1 MIFKF
6 EYMEKG
12 ILVIVSKN
20 ILYLKYSCEEVSK
33 FEKISYNLSKY
44 ALLLSV
50 VFKSSNLNLKGI

>member
-1 MIFKF
+1 
-6 EYMEKG
+6 MEKG